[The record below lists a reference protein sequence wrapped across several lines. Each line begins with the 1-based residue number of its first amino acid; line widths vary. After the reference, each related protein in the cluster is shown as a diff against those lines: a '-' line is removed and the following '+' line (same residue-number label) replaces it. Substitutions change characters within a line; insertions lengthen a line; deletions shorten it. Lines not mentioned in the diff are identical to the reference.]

1 MGKIENEKYTSEADR
16 VSQVRN
22 IINQLNSDRPSHEKS
37 REVVVRP
44 DGTKCVRVVKKR
56 RVVKSQEEQNKR
68 ARRGFVLGLLGV
80 VLLALLLTG
89 AFMFRVS
96 QFSTDE
102 YYQKLEQEITRAFA
116 AQQVQLVG
124 ARLNGYELSV
134 DNVLIDMPDNGIVR
148 HVEMS
153 GVKGALGTTSF
164 FTGVL
169 KISELKIE
177 RVTVQLSADAQTL
190 EIPKWNGEKLWDIAR
205 VECGDFSCYMGD
217 EESAPLV
224 IKNTKAYMYSP
235 GRASEA
241 RVLVM
246 RGGAFKI
253 KGWRPMEI
261 LESKMQISPVA
272 LENMRMRFTVETN
285 RAANRQPD
293 SYMELSGHILAGQP
307 LTSPLQISSRD
318 MNFADFTDGRY
329 AAIISAKTEVLA
341 KSDDVSHASVTLPFG
356 VDRPIF
362 SGVFNLKDIK
372 VTAMPALIAML
383 EHIEPVKRKAYR
395 PLKIEQGRVNLVH
408 KDGTMSLR
416 FEADT
421 FRQLDVVSLSGNI
434 SVSPENEISGT
445 LDYGIPGMLT
455 RVEYPDGQADPL
467 FRDEGALAWV
477 STKLSGHSG
486 APTDNIEELERA
498 ADELR
503 RDRPQRT
510 PFDSIDVEAISE
522 QLLKDG
528 GINTNAD
535 SQSST
540 EQTGDVTFDQANR
553 GNSISDPFGRGNNS
567 GNPFES
573 ASDDPF
579 GRGSDSRDP
588 FAPSDPFAT
597 DGKGGEGLSVPADS
611 SMFPTSGN

>member
-1 MGKIENEKYTSEADR
+1 MGKLENEKYTSDADR

-56 RVVKSQEEQNKR
+56 RVVKSQEEKNKR
-68 ARRGFVLGLLGV
+68 ARRNFVLGLLGV

-96 QFSTDE
+96 QFSTEE
-102 YYQKLEQEITRAFA
+102 YYKKLEQEIAMAFA

-134 DNVLIDMPDNGIVR
+134 DNVLVEMPENGMVR

-153 GVKGALGTTSF
+153 GVKGNLGTTSF

-169 KISELKIE
+169 KISELKIA

-190 EIPKWNGEKLWDIAR
+190 EIPTWKGEKLWDIAR
-205 VECGDFSCYMGD
+205 VECADFSCYAG
-217 EESAPLV
+217 EEGSAPLV

-261 LESKMQISPVA
+261 LESKIQISPVA

-285 RAANRQPD
+285 RAANRQPG
-293 SYMELSGHILAGQP
+293 SYMEISGHILAGQP
-307 LTSPLQISSRD
+307 LTTQLQISTSN
-318 MNFADFTDGRY
+318 MNFADFTDGRF
-329 AAIISAKTEVLA
+329 AGILSAKTEVLP
-341 KSDDVSHASVTLPFG
+341 KSDDVSSASVSLPFG
-356 VDRPIF
+356 TDRPIF
-362 SGVFNLKDIK
+362 SGVFSLKDIK

-383 EHIEPVKRKAYR
+383 EHIEPAKRKAYT
-395 PLKIEQGRVNLVH
+395 PLKIEHGRVNLEH
-408 KDGTMSLR
+408 KDGSMSLS
-416 FEADT
+416 FESDS
-421 FRQLDVVSLSGNI
+421 FRQLDVVSMNGRI

-477 STKLSGHSG
+477 STKLSGNSG
-486 APTDNIEELERA
+486 APTDNIEELEKA

-522 QLLKDG
+522 QMLKDK
-528 GINTNAD
+528 GIEPGSD
-535 SQSST
+535 SQSPA
-540 EQTGDVTFDQANR
+540 EPTGDVSFDKSTNW
-553 GNSISDPFGRGNNS
+553 
-567 GNPFES
+567 
-573 ASDDPF
+573 DDPF
-579 GRGSDSRDP
+579 GSNDPFSRGSGSQDP
-588 FAPSDPFAT
+588 FSRGSNDPFST
-597 DGKGGEGLSVPADS
+597 DNKDESGLSVPADS
-611 SMFPTSGN
+611 SMFPTGGN

>member
-1 MGKIENEKYTSEADR
+1 MGKLENEKYTSDADR

-68 ARRGFVLGLLGV
+68 ARRNFVLGLLGV

-96 QFSTDE
+96 QFSTEE
-102 YYQKLEQEITRAFA
+102 YYKRLEQEIAMAFA

-134 DNVLIDMPDNGIVR
+134 DNVLVEMPENGMVR

-153 GVKGALGTTSF
+153 GVKGNLGTTSF

-169 KISELKIE
+169 KISELKIA

-190 EIPKWNGEKLWDIAR
+190 EIPTWKGEKLWDIAR
-205 VECGDFSCYMGD
+205 VECADFSCYAGD
-217 EESAPLV
+217 EGSAPLV

-261 LESKMQISPVA
+261 LESKIQISPVA

-285 RAANRQPD
+285 RAANRQPG
-293 SYMELSGHILAGQP
+293 SYMEISGHMLAGQS
-307 LTSPLQISSRD
+307 LTTPFQVSSSN
-318 MNFADFTDGRY
+318 MNFADFTDGRF
-329 AAIISAKTEVLA
+329 AGILSAKTEVLP
-341 KSDDVSHASVTLPFG
+341 KSDDVSSANVSLPFG
-356 VDRPIF
+356 TDRPIF
-362 SGVFNLKDIK
+362 SGVFSLKDIK

-383 EHIEPVKRKAYR
+383 EHIEPAKRKAYT
-395 PLKIEQGRVNLVH
+395 PLKVEHGRVNLEH
-408 KDGTMSLR
+408 KDGSMSLS
-416 FEADT
+416 FESDS
-421 FRQLDVVSLSGNI
+421 FRQLDVVSLNGRI

-467 FRDEGALAWV
+467 FRDEGAIAWV
-477 STKLSGHSG
+477 STKISGNSG
-486 APTDNIEELERA
+486 SPTDNIEELEKA

-522 QLLKDG
+522 QVLKDKG
-528 GINTNAD
+528 VEPVSD
-535 SQSST
+535 SQSPA
-540 EQTGDVTFDQANR
+540 EPA
-553 GNSISDPFGRGNNS
+553 GNVSFGQSSDWQ
-567 GNPFES
+567 
-573 ASDDPF
+573 DDPF
-579 GRGSDSRDP
+579 GTNDPFSRGSGSKDP
-588 FAPSDPFAT
+588 FDRGSNDPFST
-597 DGKGGEGLSVPADS
+597 DNKGGSGLLAPADS

>member
-1 MGKIENEKYTSEADR
+1 MGKLENEKYTSDADR
-16 VSQVRN
+16 ESQVRN

-56 RVVKSQEEQNKR
+56 RVMKSREEQSKR
-68 ARRGFVLGLLGV
+68 ARRNFVLGLLGV
-80 VLLALLLTG
+80 VLLALCLAG

-102 YYQKLEQEITRAFA
+102 YYKKLEQEITRAFA

-134 DNVLIDMPDNGIVR
+134 DNVLVDMPEGGIVR

-153 GVKGALGTTSF
+153 GVKGNLGTTSF

-169 KISELKIE
+169 KISELKVA
-177 RVTVQLSADAQTL
+177 RVTVQLSGDAQTL
-190 EIPKWNGEKLWDIAR
+190 EIPAWNGEKLWDISR
-205 VECGDFSCYMGD
+205 VECADFSCYVGD
-217 EESAPLV
+217 EGSGPLA
-224 IKNTKAYMYSP
+224 IKNTRAYMYSP
-235 GRASEA
+235 GRASDA

-246 RGGAFKI
+246 KGGAVKI

-285 RAANRQPD
+285 RAANRPAG
-293 SYMELSGHILAGQP
+293 SYIELSGHVLKGQP
-307 LTSPLQISSRD
+307 LTTPLQMSSCN
-318 MNFADFTDGRY
+318 MNFADFTDGRF
-329 AAIISAKTEVLA
+329 AGILSAKTEVLP
-341 KSDDVSHASVTLPFG
+341 KSDDVSHASMSLPFG
-356 VDRPIF
+356 SDRPVF
-362 SGVFNLKDIK
+362 SGVFCLKDIK

-383 EHIEPVKRKAYR
+383 EHIEPVKRKIYS
-395 PLKIEQGRVNLVH
+395 PLKIDQGRVNLEH
-408 KDGTMSLR
+408 KDGAISLS

-421 FRQLDVVSLSGNI
+421 FRQLDVISLSGNM
-434 SVSPENEISGT
+434 SVSSDNEISGT

-477 STKLSGHSG
+477 STKISGNSG
-486 APTDNIEELERA
+486 SPTDNIEELEKA

-522 QLLKDG
+522 QMLKDKG
-528 GINTNAD
+528 VEPGSD
-535 SQSST
+535 SQSPSGPA
-540 EQTGDVTFDQANR
+540 GDVSFDKSSNW
-553 GNSISDPFGRGNNS
+553 G
-567 GNPFES
+567 
-573 ASDDPF
+573 DDPF
-579 GRGSDSRDP
+579 GSNDPFSRGSGSQDP
-588 FAPSDPFAT
+588 FSRGSNDPFST
-597 DGKGGEGLSVPADS
+597 DNKDESGLSVPADS
-611 SMFPTSGN
+611 SMFPTGGN